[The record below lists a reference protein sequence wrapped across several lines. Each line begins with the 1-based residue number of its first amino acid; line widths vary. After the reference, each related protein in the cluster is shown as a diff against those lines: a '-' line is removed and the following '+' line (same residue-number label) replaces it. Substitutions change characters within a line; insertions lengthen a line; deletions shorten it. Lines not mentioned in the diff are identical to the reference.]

1 MEINFKVLLLILFFG
16 FYEAVAKDGNLED
29 SLKIVLSKKMDDTSR
44 VILLEQISKNLWNTD
59 LENALKYANQGLE
72 LAEKINF
79 EKGKSRCLNR
89 IGAIY
94 SRMGNHQKGL
104 VILFEA
110 ISLSKK
116 IGDEEGL
123 ARANINLGIIY
134 GEQLDHRKA
143 IEYHQEA
150 LRISKK
156 INNQNLY
163 NLALMNIGAEYVP
176 LKLYDSAQ
184 FYTKK
189 SYDLALNNKSQEI
202 DILLYNLGNIYSK
215 KNNAKEALKY
225 FWKSKQ
231 FSERTNNQR
240 FLSQSNF
247 MLSKTYQ
254 KLDKIDSAI
263 FFAKKSN
270 LLALQTSNL
279 ELISES
285 YGLLSALVEK
295 FNPKL
300 SLEYFKKAA
309 IAKDSLYNYDKNL
322 QIQKLTFQE
331 KILNK
336 DLEFAKKEFRN
347 KQIIGLTGTV
357 LGIFLIISIALFF
370 VNKNKTK
377 AHKKLTAQKKE
388 IENQKVELNAS
399 LEKLKLTQK
408 QLVLQEKL
416 ASLGELT
423 AGIAHEIQN
432 PLNFVNNFSEL
443 SIELLEELKD
453 FIEQSH
459 LKEQGNVSEILN
471 ELITNQQKIN
481 SHGNRA
487 SSIVKNMLEHSRGS
501 KSENSEVNINKI
513 ADEYLHLSY
522 HGMRAK
528 DNTFNA
534 DFELNLEDNL
544 PFVKGMSGDIGRVF
558 LNIINN
564 AFYAVN
570 TRRKENKEP
579 DYKPKVKVSSKWR
592 PNKKNGLVEVRIE
605 DNGNGIPH
613 EIKEKVFQP
622 FFTTKPSG
630 DGTGLGLSLSREI
643 IINGHNG
650 AIDIETEP
658 GKGTVFIIQFPV

>member
-1 MEINFKVLLLILFFG
+1 MKINVKVLYLILFFG
-16 FYEAVAKDGNLED
+16 FYDTVGEVRNLED
-29 SLKIVLSKKMDDTSR
+29 SLRVVLSKKMDDTSK
-44 VILLEQISKNLWNTD
+44 VLLLEQISKNLWNSD

-72 LAEKINF
+72 LAEEISFK
-79 EKGKSRCLNR
+79 KGKSRCLNR
-89 IGAIY
+89 IGAIH

-104 VILFEA
+104 VVLFEA
-110 ISLSKK
+110 LALAKEI
-116 IGDEEGL
+116 DDDEGL

-134 GEQLDHRKA
+134 GEQLDYRKA
-143 IEYHQEA
+143 IECYQEA

-156 INNQNLY
+156 INNLDLY
-163 NLALMNIGAEYVP
+163 GLALMNIGAEYVP

-189 SYDLALNNKSQEI
+189 SYDLALKNNSQEI

-215 KNNAKEALKY
+215 KNNYREALKY

-231 FSERTNNQR
+231 FSEKTNNQR
-240 FLSQSNF
+240 FLSLSHY
-247 MLSKTYQ
+247 MLGKTYQ
-254 KLDKIDSAI
+254 KLNRIDSSI
-263 FFAKKSN
+263 FYAEKSN
-270 LLALQTSNL
+270 LLAIQTSNL
-279 ELISES
+279 ELISDS
-285 YGLLSALVEK
+285 YGLLSELVEK
-295 FNPKL
+295 SNPKL

-331 KILNK
+331 KILSK

-347 KQIIGLTGTV
+347 KQIIGVTGSV
-357 LGIFLIISIALFF
+357 LGIFLIISVALFF
-370 VNKNKTK
+370 INKNKTK
-377 AHKKLTAQKKE
+377 AHTKLTAQKKE

-443 SIELLEELKD
+443 SIELVDELEDIIKK
-453 FIEQSH
+453 SP
-459 LKEQGNVSEILN
+459 LKENEDVNELLN
-471 ELITNQQKIN
+471 ELTTNQQKIN

-501 KSENSEVNINKI
+501 KSETSEVDINKI

-534 DFELNLEDNL
+534 DFEVKLEENL
-544 PFVKGMSGDIGRVF
+544 PFIKGMSGDIGRVF

-570 TRRKENKEP
+570 TKRKENKVP
-579 DYKPKVKVSSKWR
+579 DYKPKVTVSSKWR
-592 PNKKNGLVEVRIE
+592 PNEKNGIVEVRIE
-605 DNGNGIPH
+605 DNGNGIPN

-643 IINGHNG
+643 IVNGHNG
-650 AIDIETEP
+650 AIDIETHP
-658 GKGTVFIIQFPV
+658 GKGTIFIIQFPV

>member
-1 MEINFKVLLLILFFG
+1 MKINIKVFYLILFFG
-16 FYEAVAKDGNLED
+16 FYKAFGEVGNLED
-29 SLKIVLSKKMDDTSR
+29 SLKIVLSKKMEDTSK
-44 VILLEQISKNLWNTD
+44 VILLEQISKNLWNSD

-89 IGAIY
+89 IGAIQ

-110 ISLSKK
+110 LALAKEIN
-116 IGDEEGL
+116 DEEGL

-143 IEYHQEA
+143 IEYYQEA

-176 LKLYDSAQ
+176 LKLFDSAQ
-184 FYTKK
+184 VYLKK
-189 SYDLALNNKSQEI
+189 SYDLGVKNKSQEI

-215 KNNAKEALKY
+215 KNNHTEALKY

-231 FSERTNNQR
+231 FSEKSNNQR
-240 FLSQSNF
+240 FLSLSNF
-247 MLSKTYQ
+247 MLAKSYQ
-254 KLDKIDSAI
+254 SLGKIDSALY
-263 FFAKKSN
+263 FAERSN
-270 LLALQTSNL
+270 SIAKQTSNL
-279 ELISES
+279 ELISDS
-285 YGLLSALVEK
+285 YGLLSELVE
-295 FNPKL
+295 NTNLKL

-309 IAKDSLYNYDKNL
+309 IAKGQLYNFDKNL
-322 QIQKLTFQE
+322 QIQKLTYRE
-331 KILNK
+331 SILNK

-347 KQIIGLTGTV
+347 KQIIGLTGSV
-357 LGIFLIISIALFF
+357 LGIFLIISVALFF

-443 SIELLEELKD
+443 SIELLEELEV
-453 FIEQSH
+453 FIKQSH
-459 LKEQGNVSEILN
+459 LKEQGNVNELLN

-487 SSIVKNMLEHSRGS
+487 SSIVKNMLEHSRAS
-501 KSENSEVNINKI
+501 KSETSEVDINKI

-528 DNTFNA
+528 DHTFNA
-534 DFELNLEDNL
+534 DFEVNFEDNL
-544 PFVKGMSGDIGRVF
+544 PLIKGMSGDIGRVF

-570 TRRKENKEP
+570 TKRKESKEP
-579 DYKPKVKVSSKWR
+579 DYKPKVRVISKWR
-592 PNKKNGLVEVRIE
+592 PNEKNGIVEVRIE
-605 DNGNGIPH
+605 DNGNGIPN

-630 DGTGLGLSLSREI
+630 YGTGLGLSLSREI
-643 IINGHNG
+643 IVNGHNG
-650 AIDIETEP
+650 SIDIETEP
-658 GKGTVFIIQFPV
+658 EKGTIFIIQFPV

>member
-1 MEINFKVLLLILFFG
+1 MKINVKVLFFILFFG
-16 FYEAVAKDGNLED
+16 FYEAVGEVRNLED
-29 SLKIVLSKKMDDTSR
+29 SLRIVLSKKMDDTSK
-44 VILLEQISKNLWNTD
+44 VLLLEQISKNLWNSD

-72 LAEKINF
+72 LAEEINF
-79 EKGKSRCLNR
+79 KKGKSRCLNR
-89 IGAIY
+89 IGAIQ

-110 ISLSKK
+110 LALAKE

-134 GEQLDHRKA
+134 GEQLDYRKA
-143 IEYHQEA
+143 IECYQVA

-156 INNQNLY
+156 INNQDLY
-163 NLALMNIGAEYVP
+163 SLALMNIGAEYVP
-176 LKLYDSAQ
+176 LQQYDSAK

-189 SYDLALNNKSQEI
+189 SYDLALKNKSKEI
-202 DILLYNLGNIYSK
+202 DILLYNLGNIYF
-215 KNNAKEALKY
+215 KNNNYQEALKY
-225 FWKSKQ
+225 FWNSKQ
-231 FSERTNNQR
+231 FSEKTNNQR
-240 FLSQSNF
+240 FLSQSTF
-247 MLSKTYQ
+247 MLGKTYQ
-254 KLDKIDSAI
+254 RMNKIDSSI
-263 FFAKKSN
+263 FYTEKSN

-279 ELISES
+279 ELISDS
-285 YGLLSALVEK
+285 YGLLSELVEK
-295 FNPKL
+295 SNPKL

-331 KILNK
+331 KILSN

-347 KQIIGLTGTV
+347 KQIIGVTGSV
-357 LGIFLIISIALFF
+357 LGIFLIISISLFF

-388 IENQKVELNAS
+388 IENQKVELNSS

-408 QLVLQEKL
+408 QLILQEKL

-443 SIELLEELKD
+443 SIELLEE
-453 FIEQSH
+453 IEDIIKQSSYKENESVIDL
-459 LKEQGNVSEILN
+459 LKELT
-471 ELITNQQKIN
+471 TNQQKIN

-501 KSENSEVNINKI
+501 KSETSEVDMNKI

-528 DNTFNA
+528 DNSFNA
-534 DFELNLEDNL
+534 DFEVKLEDNL
-544 PFVKGMSGDIGRVF
+544 PFIKGMSGDIGRVF

-570 TRRKENKEP
+570 TKRKENKEP
-579 DYKPKVKVSSKWR
+579 GYKPKVTVSSKR
-592 PNKKNGLVEVRIE
+592 IPTEKNGIVEIRIE
-605 DNGNGIPH
+605 DNGNGIPN

-643 IINGHNG
+643 IVNGHNG

-658 GKGTVFIIQFPV
+658 GKGTIFIIQFPV